1 MAKER
6 EELMRKAAAR
16 GKYAPLYRH
25 LLRLWP
31 ETEWR
36 ADFAGVEQVRDANI
50 VATMLAYGERRLLTF
65 NIRDFRRFA
74 AHIEI
79 VDPAAAA

>member
-1 MAKER
+1 MG
-6 EELMRKAAAR
+6 
-16 GKYAPLYRH
+16 GK
-25 LLRLWP
+25 
-31 ETEWR
+31 
-36 ADFAGVEQVRDANI
+36 QVHDANI

-74 AHIEI
+74 AHIEV